1 MQFASSLSELNLA
14 SPTVVTIGA
23 FDGVHRG
30 HQALIGGLVARAHA
44 TGRAAVVI
52 TFAPHP
58 SVFLRGRRPSFYLTT
73 PDEKAQMLAA
83 LGVDVLVTHR
93 FDAAFAAITAAE
105 YVEQLITH
113 ARLAELWC
121 GADFALGHNRE
132 GHVAYLRAAGERLGF
147 TVHVQTPI
155 QVDGEIISSTRIRQC
170 LRDGAVEQAA
180 KLLGRPFRLSGQ
192 VVKGAGRGHA
202 IGIPTANLDVSEEH
216 AIPAVGVYACRAA
229 TAQASHVPAVTN
241 VGYRPT
247 FNSTEPKLT
256 VETHLLD
263 FAGDLYGST
272 VSLDFVA
279 RLRPEVKFSGV
290 PALVAQIQNDIR
302 AARQLLQVENE
313 TPTL

>member
-1 MQFASSLSELNLA
+1 MQFASSLSELSLA
-14 SPTVVTIGA
+14 SPAVVTIGA

-30 HQALIGGLVARAHA
+30 HQALIGGLVAHARA

-52 TFAPHP
+52 TFIPHP

-73 PDEKAQMLAA
+73 PDEKAAILAA

-105 YVEQLITH
+105 YVEQLVRH
-113 ARLAELWC
+113 ARMAELWC

-147 TVHVQTPI
+147 TVHVQAPI
-155 QVDGEIISSTRIRQC
+155 QRDGEIISSTRIRQC

-180 KLLGRPFRLSGQ
+180 NLLGRPFRLSGQ
-192 VVKGAGRGHA
+192 VVEGARRGRA
-202 IGIPTANLDVSEEH
+202 IGIPTANLSVAEEH
-216 AIPAVGVYACRAA
+216 AVPAVGVYACRADLP
-229 TAQASHVPAVTN
+229 QARGLPAVTN

-263 FAGDLYGST
+263 FTGDLYGAT
-272 VSLDFVA
+272 VSLDFIA
-279 RLRPEVKFSGV
+279 RLRPEMKFAGV
-290 PALVAQIQNDIR
+290 EALVGQIKRDIET
-302 AARQLLQVENE
+302 ARTLL
-313 TPTL
+313 

>member
-1 MQFASSLSELNLA
+1 MQLASSLSELSLA
-14 SPTVVTIGA
+14 SPAVVTIGA

-30 HQALIGGLVARAHA
+30 HQALISGLVAHTRA
-44 TGRAAVVI
+44 TGHAAVVI
-52 TFAPHP
+52 TFLPHP

-73 PDEKAQMLAA
+73 PAEKARILAA

-105 YVEQLITH
+105 YVAQLVRH
-113 ARLAELWC
+113 ARMAELWC

-132 GHVAYLRAAGERLGF
+132 GHVAYLQAAGERLGF
-147 TVHVQTPI
+147 TVHLQTPI
-155 QVDGEIISSTRIRQC
+155 QLDGEIISSTRIRQC

-180 KLLGRPFRLSGQ
+180 HLLGRPFRLSGQ
-192 VVKGAGRGHA
+192 VIEGARRGHA
-202 IGIPTANLDVSEEH
+202 IGVPTANLSLSEEH
-216 AIPAVGVYACRAA
+216 AIPAVGVYACRADIPR
-229 TAQASHVPAVTN
+229 ASGLPAVTN

-263 FAGDLYGST
+263 FAGDLYGAT
-272 VSLDFVA
+272 VSLDFIA
-279 RLRPEVKFSGV
+279 RLRPEMKFAGV

-302 AARQLLQVENE
+302 TARQLLQVEG
-313 TPTL
+313 